1 MDFISFSSS
10 LRAFDPKKQMELS
23 VSDTE
28 RQAANTLAAEA
39 LGSTLFCSET
49 LGDLENIAPPVCQ
62 ARSEVSA
69 AQLERLRGN
78 ATRYPELYNWF
89 FSTKGLIDFVEGK
102 IKAIDFSNGYEED
115 ERMIAD
121 FAEMEGLF
129 RTFVTIQKRYEQ
141 KCDDL
146 DEGKKH
152 PQIKEALISWYEAA
166 MGNLCLKLLNEVA
179 QCNRDSRRGQL
190 TSYAWGKPEWNYVM
204 DRIGELDPE
213 QNPKKWVDA
222 AIFDLRKF
230 LHLDVSRGYQREQVV
245 VSILQEALAILE
257 RYSHEASK

>member
-1 MDFISFSSS
+1 MDCISFSSS
-10 LRAFDPKKQMELS
+10 PRAFDPRKQMEFS

-39 LGSTLFCSET
+39 LGSTLLCSET
-49 LGDLENIAPPVCQ
+49 LGHLENTTRQ
-62 ARSEVSA
+62 EVSA
-69 AQLERLRGN
+69 EQLEWLRKS
-78 ATRYPELYNWF
+78 ASRYPEFYNWF
-89 FSTKGLIDFVEGK
+89 FSTKGLIAFVEEK
-102 IKAIDFSNGYEED
+102 IEVIDFSNDYEED

-129 RTFVTIQKRYEQ
+129 RTFVTIQKKYEQ

-146 DEGKKH
+146 NEERKH
-152 PQIKEALISWYEAA
+152 PQIKEALTSWYEAA

-190 TSYAWGKPEWNYVM
+190 TSYAWGNPEWNYVM
-204 DRIGELDPE
+204 DRIVELDPE
-213 QNPKKWVDA
+213 QNPKKWADA
-222 AIFDLRKF
+222 ALFDLRKF

-245 VSILQEALAILE
+245 VTILQEALGILE